1 MLLHMDFLDILVFLF
16 VLFFMILFPL
26 MFFGYRNGFRK
37 KNNNHENSG
46 CWKAVFIIT
55 LIITIV
61 ILAGIALIV
70 LLGAA
75 MTGNLS

>member
-1 MLLHMDFLDILVFLF
+1 
-16 VLFFMILFPL
+16 
-26 MFFGYRNGFRK
+26 MFFGFRNGFRK

-46 CWKAVFIIT
+46 CWKAVFIIS

-61 ILAGIALIV
+61 ILAGIASVV
-70 LLGAA
+70 LVGAA